1 MNCLSISR
9 MHHGVASRRNS
20 WQLCR
25 VPNRRNFC
33 RLRPLFASSPDMIR
47 NLSNRISARHLILL
61 SMAPAPKNW
70 FPIEHTLLLLR
81 VIAFDSP
88 ADRDRGSFPGEQLFL
103 PLLLH

>member
-1 MNCLSISR
+1 
-9 MHHGVASRRNS
+9 
-20 WQLCR
+20 
-25 VPNRRNFC
+25 
-33 RLRPLFASSPDMIR
+33 
-47 NLSNRISARHLILL
+47 
-61 SMAPAPKNW
+61 MAPAPKNW